1 MKLFY
6 EAENPKDFIIGF
18 IAGVLSGGVVTIY
31 FLLTLL
37 FIFY

>member
-18 IAGVLSGGVVTIY
+18 IAGILSSGALFAVTVY
-31 FLLTLL
+31 FLLTL
-37 FIFY
+37 